1 MIKRKTK
8 IIYIQVT
15 IFLVALFLLYN
26 TYRNTSEKV
35 DDFVVIKTETDSDT
49 NSFTD
54 VKYSGF
60 DLNGNRYILNAET
73 ANFENKTSELINMK
87 GIIAN
92 FYLKDDTVLNVISD
106 EGLYNS
112 INLDMEFR
120 KNVKATYLTNTL
132 LSEKETL
139 SQQMLSNEIENT
151 NQTNLLLKE
160 SRTKQ
165 LTAIQ
170 ETTSTLE
177 RKATLSQKEMQTNLT
192 TTHRNEMSQLIKE
205 HEANTN
211 THLSTSDLLK
221 QQLIRTKNELKTM
234 KLNWQQMKTL
244 NSTTKNKY
252 TQESIKFEKENQE
265 NLEYAG
271 RLEEELERVTAQYKT
286 LELEQ
291 NNSIVLNTELKEKHQ
306 LLLNVHE
313 EKIQTHSTV
322 IQEYEEKNATI
333 AFRLNEKHEHNNN
346 VMSSMLTIEKNEEIN
361 EMKAELIQK
370 DQELTKVQHVD

>member
-1 MIKRKTK
+1 MQTK
-8 IIYIQVT
+8 I
-15 IFLVALFLLYN
+15 
-26 TYRNTSEKV
+26 
-35 DDFVVIKTETDSDT
+35 
-49 NSFTD
+49 
-54 VKYSGF
+54 
-60 DLNGNRYILNAET
+60 
-73 ANFENKTSELINMK
+73 
-87 GIIAN
+87 
-92 FYLKDDTVLNVISD
+92 
-106 EGLYNS
+106 
-112 INLDMEFR
+112 
-120 KNVKATYLTNTL
+120 NTL

-291 NNSIVLNTELKEKHQ
+291 NNSIVLNTELQEKHQ

-313 EKIQTHSTV
+313 EKIHTHTTV

-333 AFRLNEKHEHNNN
+333 ALAHISTPIRVNMHQICFCQCMKFFSPLLCMMRSRLA
-346 VMSSMLTIEKNEEIN
+346 SPR
-361 EMKAELIQK
+361 
-370 DQELTKVQHVD
+370 